1 MIFSTLNLEKVKSY
15 ASVANLEK
23 ALIKF
28 GLDHLQPILVGVP
41 NTNRV
46 TALFSF
52 NTIMKA
58 NMQPIWV
65 VHKGFAVT
73 A

>member
-1 MIFSTLNLEKVKSY
+1 MKFSPLNLENVKSY

-23 ALIKF
+23 ALTKL

-46 TALFSF
+46 TALFSLT
-52 NTIMKA
+52 TIMQA
-58 NMQPIWV
+58 GMQPIWV
-65 VHKGFAVT
+65 IEDGFAVT